1 MLCPLVDGGCLIPTG
16 CVGRRGEEV
25 ARPPPSCRVWEGSNS
40 YNPGVRRGGS
50 LLFQLPSAPSSP
62 SLWSQA
68 IPLHPWLPFS
78 IMGGHPDETSSY
90 LWPSAPISVCH
101 VLLPP
106 SVLSPACKHP
116 LRSESAL
123 EHPPSTEPGAGPA
136 HREAH
141 RDGPELS
148 TGWMFSKPGV
158 GSAQ

>member
-1 MLCPLVDGGCLIPTG
+1 MERGGC
-16 CVGRRGEEV
+16 
-25 ARPPPSCRVWEGSNS
+25 
-40 YNPGVRRGGS
+40 

-62 SLWSQA
+62 PLWSQA

-78 IMGGHPDETSSY
+78 VMGGRSDETGPY
-90 LWPSAPISVCH
+90 LWPSAPISMCH

-106 SVLSPACKHP
+106 SVLSPASKHP

-123 EHPPSTEPGAGPA
+123 EHPPSTELGAGPA
-136 HREAH
+136 HGEAR

-148 TGWMFSKPGV
+148 TGWVFTEPGV